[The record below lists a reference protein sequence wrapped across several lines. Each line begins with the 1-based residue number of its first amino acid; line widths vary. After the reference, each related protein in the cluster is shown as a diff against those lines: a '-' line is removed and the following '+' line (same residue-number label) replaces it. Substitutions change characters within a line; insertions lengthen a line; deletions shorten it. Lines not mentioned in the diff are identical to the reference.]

1 MQGPVEIT
9 FKDIEKTPDLE
20 DFINRRISKLEKIC
34 SYMISCRVT
43 IERPQK
49 YPDTGNPHRVRIDI
63 KVPPAHEI
71 IAKQSG
77 SQGDM
82 HDPLSVII
90 GKTFQAAERQLRELT
105 KKQHGLIKAHPQQQ
119 VMGIVDKLFIE
130 QGYGFIRTI
139 DTSDEVY
146 FHKNSVLHNDFSR
159 IKIGTGVRFVSE
171 IGQKGLQASS
181 VEIIDKHKTA

>member
-1 MQGPVEIT
+1 M
-9 FKDIEKTPDLE
+9 L
-20 DFINRRISKLEKIC
+20 
-34 SYMISCRVT
+34 
-43 IERPQK
+43 
-49 YPDTGNPHRVRIDI
+49 
-63 KVPPAHEI
+63 
-71 IAKQSG
+71 
-77 SQGDM
+77 
-82 HDPLSVII
+82 
-90 GKTFQAAERQLRELT
+90 
-105 KKQHGLIKAHPQQQ
+105 
-119 VMGIVDKLFIE
+119 IVDKLFIE